1 MAEKYP
7 VRASTEKIA
16 GHTIVPIPTVTG
28 RVHLVEGE
36 SGSALVDALT
46 TRFSRTVL
54 NAVRQ
59 RENGQPGRVRL
70 ILISHAH
77 IDHFSGALR
86 LREELGAPIAIHEM
100 DADDLRRGR
109 NGALYCRNL
118 RERLLKFSVS
128 RMKSQPIEPDV
139 VLRGEEG
146 DLGEWG
152 IEAKWVRTPG
162 HTEGSISVVFP
173 GEMAIVGDL
182 VIGRF
187 GVSRKPAYPFWVRD
201 AGQLRESV
209 KRVLDLSPRVLLS
222 GHGGPFSAED
232 VKRVFFG

>member
-1 MAEKYP
+1 MAEKNP

-16 GHTIVPIPTVTG
+16 GHTIVPIPTLTG
-28 RVHLVEGE
+28 RVHLVEGA
-36 SGSALVDALT
+36 SGSVLVDALT
-46 TRFSRTVL
+46 ARFSRTVL
-54 NAVRQ
+54 SALRQ
-59 RENGQPGRVRL
+59 REYGQPGRLRL

-86 LREELGAPIAIHEM
+86 LREELGAPIAIHEL

-128 RMKSQPIEPDV
+128 RMKSQPVEPDV
-139 VLRGEEG
+139 ILRGEEG

-187 GVSRKPAYPFWVRD
+187 GVSRKPAYPLWVRD
-201 AGQLRESV
+201 AGQLRESIR
-209 KRVLDLSPRVLLS
+209 RVLDLSPRILLS
-222 GHGGPFSAED
+222 GHGGPFNAED
-232 VKRVFFG
+232 VKRVFLE